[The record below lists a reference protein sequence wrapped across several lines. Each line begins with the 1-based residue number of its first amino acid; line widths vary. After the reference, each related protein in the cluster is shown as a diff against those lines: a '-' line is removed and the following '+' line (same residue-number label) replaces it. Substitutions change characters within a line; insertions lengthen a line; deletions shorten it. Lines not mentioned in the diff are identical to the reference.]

1 MSKTRRWETQNSG
14 RGIGMDLGK
23 WTQSILCLTRMS
35 TSMKPW
41 QRKELTAGQTKSWS
55 CAYQAA
61 SFLGHLLLGQVSEMG
76 TGVCGRTQW
85 QEWIISLGW
94 EAWTSSHRVYLAM
107 VI

>member
-1 MSKTRRWETQNSG
+1 MSKTRRLETQNSG
-14 RGIGMDLGK
+14 RDIGMDLWK

-35 TSMKPW
+35 TSMKSW

-76 TGVCGRTQW
+76 QVCAGEHSGKNGSQ
-85 QEWIISLGW
+85 
-94 EAWTSSHRVYLAM
+94 AWDG
-107 VI
+107 